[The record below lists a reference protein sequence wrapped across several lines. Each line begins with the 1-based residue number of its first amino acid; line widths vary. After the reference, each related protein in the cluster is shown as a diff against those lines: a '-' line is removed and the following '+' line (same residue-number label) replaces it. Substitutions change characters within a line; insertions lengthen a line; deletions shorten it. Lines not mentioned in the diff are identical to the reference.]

1 MTINEIVEELK
12 AYAETNDGQ
21 VTSKDIETK
30 YNYKMGSDEY
40 DKIVEAL
47 EKENIKFVEIEPE
60 LSLDDIDDSMID
72 ESLEDVKDEIIESDD
87 TLLKDID
94 INDPVRM
101 YLKDIGKVKPFYIN
115 PLDNKPKI
123 DDADIKDITNRI
135 ALAKEIA
142 ISRTIILGREA
153 KAKKEEIDAD
163 NESTISAEQYF
174 ELETLIAKGERAKER
189 LVNANLRLVV
199 SIAKKYISRGLP
211 FLDLIQEGNMGLL
224 RAVDKYDPDKGFKFS
239 TYATWWIRQAISR
252 AIADQARTIRI
263 PVHMVETINKLVR
276 TQRQLVNKLSREPSD
291 EELAEA
297 MGISVE
303 KVQQIQKVAQEPVS
317 LESPVGEEDDSQL
330 GDFIFD
336 PQALSPYEY
345 TRNQKLRLE
354 IDTLLKEVLSEREQQ
369 VIRMRYGLDDGRVKT
384 LEEVGKYFD
393 ITRERIRQIQKNA
406 IKKLKFPKRQER
418 LKPFIDETNR

>member
-1 MTINEIVEELK
+1 MTINEIILELK
-12 AYAETNDGQ
+12 AQAELNDGSI
-21 VTSKDIETK
+21 TSKDIVNK
-30 YNYKMGSDEY
+30 YNYKMDSDEY
-40 DKIVEAL
+40 EKIVNGL
-47 EKENIKFVEIEPE
+47 EKEGVNVIEIEDT
-60 LSLDDIDDSMID
+60 LSMDDIDDSAIGED
-72 ESLEDVKDEIIESDD
+72 LEDVKEEIIESDD
-87 TLLKDID
+87 ALLKDID

-101 YLKDIGKVKPFYIN
+101 YLKDIGRVKPFYIN

-153 KAKKEEIDAD
+153 KVKKDEIDQD
-163 NESTISAEQYF
+163 NESTISTEEYF

-276 TQRQLVNKLSREPSD
+276 VQRQLVQGYLIPI
-291 EELAEA
+291 EEAK
-297 MGISVE
+297 GVT
-303 KVQQIQKVAQEPVS
+303 
-317 LESPVGEEDDSQL
+317 
-330 GDFIFD
+330 F
-336 PQALSPYEY
+336 
-345 TRNQKLRLE
+345 
-354 IDTLLKEVLSEREQQ
+354 
-369 VIRMRYGLDDGRVKT
+369 RMRYEYPSSGQKEGIHIAKNYTVEKEIMRLD
-384 LEEVGKYFD
+384 
-393 ITRERIRQIQKNA
+393 
-406 IKKLKFPKRQER
+406 
-418 LKPFIDETNR
+418 